1 MTEGRRQQGTLLVHE
16 IYLSIQGESTWAGC
30 PCVFIR
36 LTGCPLR
43 CAYCDTEYAFSGGT
57 RMTIADVLET
67 IRPWECQLV
76 EVTGGEP
83 LAQKRCPELLKAL
96 LEEGYTVLLET
107 SGALPLDDVP
117 YDVHKIVDFK
127 CPSSGE
133 MDRNCWRNVDLLAPH
148 DEVKF
153 VIGTRDDYEW
163 ACEVVRAYDLA
174 ATCRAVLFSTVF
186 GSLAPA
192 ALAAWIL
199 EDRLYNI
206 RLQLQL
212 HKYIWPPEARGV

>member
-1 MTEGRRQQGTLLVHE
+1 MTEMGDRDDTILVHE

-43 CAYCDTEYAFSGGT
+43 CTYCDTEYAFTGGT
-57 RMTIADVLET
+57 LMTIQAVLEK
-67 IRPWECQLV
+67 IRPWACPLV

-83 LAQKRCPELLKAL
+83 LAQKRCPQLLRAL
-96 LEEGYTVLLET
+96 LDEGYMVLLET
-107 SGALPLDDVP
+107 SGALPLDGVP
-117 YDVHKIVDFK
+117 YDVRKIVDFK

-133 MDRNCWRNVDLLAPH
+133 IDRNCWRNVELLAPH

-153 VIGTRDDYEW
+153 VIGTREDYDW
-163 ACEVVRAYDLA
+163 AREMVAAHDLVRR
-174 ATCRAVLFSTVF
+174 CRAVLFSTVF
-186 GSLAPA
+186 GSLSPA
-192 ALAAWIL
+192 TLAAWML
-199 EDRLYNI
+199 EDRLYHV

-212 HKYIWPPEARGV
+212 HKYIWPPEMRGV